1 MDGGYLMTAL
11 NTLKQASYY
20 ELSLTVEGGQL
31 RLASPNP
38 PPSELLER
46 LKANKSLLIKH
57 LALYQ
62 NADFETAK
70 AAWYGHYWGCDLC
83 KNHHTKFKKPA
94 IHPCNEG
101 ELLVEVYNKTI

>member
-1 MDGGYLMTAL
+1 MTAL

-38 PPSELLER
+38 PPDELLES
-46 LKANKSLLIKH
+46 LKANKPLLIKH

-62 NADFETAK
+62 KAGFEEAK
-70 AAWYGHYWGCDLC
+70 AAWYSHYWSCQLC
-83 KNHHTKFKKPA
+83 IGHHTKLRPPPV
-94 IHPCNEG
+94 HPCNEG
-101 ELLVEVYNKTI
+101 ELLRDIYNKNIN

>member
-1 MDGGYLMTAL
+1 MTVL
-11 NTLKQASYY
+11 NTLEQAKYY
-20 ELSLTVEGGQL
+20 EVSLSVEGGQL

-38 PPSELLER
+38 PPNELLES

-70 AAWYGHYWGCDLC
+70 AAWYGHYWGCQLC
-83 KNHHTKFKKPA
+83 ISHHTKLRPPPV
-94 IHPCNEG
+94 HPCNEG
-101 ELLVEVYNKTI
+101 ELLNGIYNNTIN